1 MLKPSLLRRVGA
13 AIAAGV
19 LVAGSATL
27 ALQRTALGA
36 SDGNDAAEAAIANSL
51 KGIAKE
57 GEFSGVT
64 LRFATRHLPPMD
76 FVVKH
81 IPVFEKYTGAHVAV
95 TEYGENE
102 LRDKI
107 VADAS
112 THAGQFD
119 LYNLDGNY
127 TPLFASNK
135 WVQPLEDLPAS
146 YNVADILP
154 FARGLYTYGGKLY
167 GAPIYLE
174 TTILY
179 YRKDLF
185 AAAGI
190 KGPPKTMAEYE
201 ADAAK
206 LMSPPRTYGLAM
218 RGLRGEGMNVY
229 IWSEW
234 LHSYG
239 GDFFKDN
246 KLIPGFDSAQG
257 ADATARY
264 GALIK
269 KYGPPNSATWGWP
282 EVLSAYSSGRI
293 GMTIESTAFYPIFS
307 DPKQSSVVGKV
318 GFAPVPAGPSG
329 RWPANYTTG
338 IAIASTVSDKKQLA
352 AAKALLAFGTSKE
365 MEEGGLSEES
375 IANVART
382 SLLHS
387 TLYNEKITKVSPDY
401 AAAVAEDYRITSVN
415 YRPLIPQ
422 WKAMGDS
429 IGTAIEGSFTGQ
441 TQPAAALKNAADEVT
456 TLLKTQGVYGAPYAP
471 KKGDAALKP
480 GGSKQS

>member
-1 MLKPSLLRRVGA
+1 MSTPSFPRRVGA
-13 AIAAGV
+13 AVLLGA
-19 LVAGSATL
+19 LVAASATFT
-27 ALQRTALGA
+27 LQRNPVAA
-36 SDGNDAAEAAIANSL
+36 AESNDAAESAIADSL
-51 KGIAKE
+51 KGLAKPN
-57 GEFSGVT
+57 EFSGVT

-81 IPVFEKYTGAHVAV
+81 LDAFEKYTGAKVQV

-135 WVQPLEDLPAS
+135 WVQPIDNLPAS
-146 YNVADILP
+146 YNVGDILP

-190 KGPPKTMAEYE
+190 AGPPKTMDEFA

-206 LMSPPRTYGLAM
+206 LLSPPRTYGVAL

-239 GDFFKDN
+239 GDFFKDG
-246 KLIPGFDSAQG
+246 KLIPAFDSAQA
-257 ADATARY
+257 ADGTKHYA
-264 GALIK
+264 ALIN

-293 GMTIESTAFYPIFS
+293 GMTIESTAFYPIFT

-338 IAIASTVSDKKQLA
+338 IAIASTVTDPKQLA
-352 AAKALLAFGTSKE
+352 AAKALLAFGTSE
-365 MEEGGLSEES
+365 QMEKGGLAEES

-387 TLYNEKITKVSPDY
+387 DLYNEKITKVSPDY
-401 AAAVAEDYRITSVN
+401 AAAVAEDYKITSVN

-429 IGTAIEGSFTGQ
+429 IGTAIEGAFTGQ
-441 TQPAAALKNAADEVT
+441 TQPAAALKNAAGEVT
-456 TLLKTQGVYGAPYAP
+456 TLFKTQKVYGNPYVT
-471 KKGDAALKP
+471 KKGDAAMKA
-480 GGSKQS
+480 GGAKQS